1 MVIVLQILGLR
12 WEIIWPL
19 TCKNFSRK
27 LAFNPVQNYYDHCKQ
42 KTLKKIAKSFFC
54 ELLLQ
59 LPAKHFLYKTFEGN
73 CTHFGCIL
81 NLESLRKSMNAC
93 LLWIFNVKVWKSE
106 SAFSRLFQVVARN
119 LVKYVLI
126 TISLGWTIS
135 RKLCENYCFQCTE
148 KMFQPLIPRKDRIR
162 KYSE

>member
-81 NLESLRKSMNAC
+81 NLESLRISMNAC

-106 SAFSRLFQVVARN
+106 SAFSRLFQVTARNWLNTCSLPSPWAEQSQEN
-119 LVKYVLI
+119 LVKI
-126 TISLGWTIS
+126 ISLNALKRRS
-135 RKLCENYCFQCTE
+135 
-148 KMFQPLIPRKDRIR
+148 
-162 KYSE
+162 SH